1 VTDKEQM
8 VTEPFTGTA
17 HNPIHGIR
25 PSRVPIQILEVELA
39 PSGGGPASAHP
50 PVETDRPVVAR
61 PTLALVR
68 SGGRPLGL
76 VHAEADDPAELV
88 AAIAATARET
98 LPSPATESRA
108 GRAPSAEPPLISVVI
123 ATRERPEM
131 LAKCLTAVRALDYP
145 RYEVVVV
152 DNAPVTE
159 DTAVMVKTRFPEVR
173 YVREPRKGLALAHN
187 RALAETGGEIIAF
200 TDDDVVVDRHWLT
213 AVADGFGC
221 ADRVGCVTGLIVPA
235 ELETRAQAML
245 ERHGGFAKG
254 FQRRVLSLDEPGDD
268 PLFPFAAGKFGSGA
282 NMAFD
287 AALLKSLGG
296 FDPATGAGTYARG
309 GDDLLAFFRTIT
321 AGYRLV
327 YEPGAVT
334 WHHHRRTDDDL
345 SGQIFGYG
353 VGLGAFLTAAVVT
366 EPRMLPRLIRRVP
379 RGIAYALARAAAH
392 RGDPAPDEEPWP
404 RRLAFQEWFGLLNG
418 PFRYARSRAQ
428 SKSMGGR

>member
-1 VTDKEQM
+1 M
-8 VTEPFTGTA
+8 TEPFTGTA

-25 PSRVPIQILEVELA
+25 PSRVPIQVLEIELA
-39 PSGGGPASAHP
+39 PPDGGPASARR
-50 PVETDRPVVAR
+50 PVESGGPVTAR

-76 VHAEADDPAELV
+76 IHAEANDPAGLV
-88 AAIAATARET
+88 ATIEATARASLSHGSPVE
-98 LPSPATESRA
+98 PSSPLER
-108 GRAPSAEPPLISVVI
+108 PLISVVI

-131 LAKCLTAVRALDYP
+131 LEKCLTALRALDYP
-145 RYEVVVV
+145 HYEVVVV

-159 DTAVMVKTRFPEVR
+159 DTAIMVKSLFPDVR
-173 YVREPRKGLALAHN
+173 YVREHRKGLASAHN
-187 RALAETGGEIIAF
+187 RALAETSGKIIAF
-200 TDDDVVVDRHWLT
+200 TDDDVVVDRNWLT
-213 AVADGFGC
+213 AIADGFAS

-254 FQRRVLSLDEPGDD
+254 FERRTLSLEEPGDD

-287 AALLKSLGG
+287 AALLKNLDG
-296 FDPATGAGTYARG
+296 FDPAMGAGTHAKG

-327 YEPGAVT
+327 YEPGAIT
-334 WHHHRRTDDDL
+334 WHHHRRTDEDL

-353 VGLGAFLTAAVVT
+353 VGFGAFLTAAVVT
-366 EPRMLPRLIRRVP
+366 EPRMLPRLVRRVP

-392 RGDPAPDEEPWP
+392 RGTPSPEEEPWP
-404 RRLAFQEWFGLLNG
+404 RRLAFLEWFGILNG
-418 PFRYARSRAQ
+418 PFRYARSRVR
-428 SKSMGGR
+428 GRR